1 MQFTLLINERSTD
14 YQLFLVSVA
23 ELSTVRKGD
32 TTMSDSRS
40 IFEKL
45 TASKTALTTF
55 ITAGVAGIG
64 STIVNGYNAVT
75 TNILSKNIH
84 EAAAAGRLIEDAQ
97 KFETAAYRS
106 SQVSGYSVLAT
117 VALPTAV
124 LTIPALAKWQS
135 IDAVVDKFKNI
146 RDNVKF
152 SIGVPCQLA
161 GMGLIIKAANEDGAH
176 NPQLAIAWGVSGMML
191 LNIGNMLVLSN
202 PTRVNQSGMYS
213 ERLVNPSAPGTMINS
228 DPEPGYQQFGFDK
241 S

>member
-1 MQFTLLINERSTD
+1 MSTA
-14 YQLFLVSVA
+14 Y
-23 ELSTVRKGD
+23 KGD
-32 TTMSDSRS
+32 ITMSNSRS

-84 EAAAAGRLIEDAQ
+84 EAAATGKLVEDAQ
-97 KFETAAYRS
+97 KFENAAYRS

-135 IDAVVDKFKNI
+135 IDAVADKFKNF
-146 RDNVKF
+146 RDNVRF
-152 SIGVPCQLA
+152 NIGVPCQLA

-191 LNIGNMLVLSN
+191 LNIGNLLVLSN
-202 PTRVNQSGMYS
+202 PTRVSESGLYS
-213 ERLVNPSAPGTMINS
+213 EKSVNPSAPGVMING
-228 DPEPGYQQFGFDK
+228 DPEPGYQQLGFDK
-241 S
+241 P